1 MKAGWLEFFKTLQDA
16 NITNLS
22 PLWAGLKELQDS
34 LLSFFK
40 ESTSTPSQKYVIRSL
55 ASKLCSAGKLGTPD
69 FILQQAMLSQ
79 YVSLKPHQFLTEEVP
94 MRILYAF
101 IFNYLY
107 LNVSKLSQTLELAGE
122 EENRRRELSNAMDSF
137 YGALCEVAQNMSRI
151 RVMEEIA
158 AIYKSTDSVVN
169 MSIPCH
175 PHGWQARKDHE
186 VFRGTFR
193 GDTSNATDQLLSHDP
208 SIQAQSSDEV
218 KRQVG
223 EVLLKALETVL
234 LAHVQGEKKV
244 FLVWIEKTTEEP
256 EQVEEGV
263 GDNGPEIPADGWL
276 AQLVNMIM
284 GEVPNTEFVDGAA
297 TLSMVFDETD
307 QKLLSP
313 PWVYPLAKGAHRLA
327 PFKILSVSKDEGV
340 VHVEFQFVPFYSCAL
355 NQSSAV
361 VKIPFSVH
369 QSKTTGETAVLLTSK
384 TGGGIWTKEEHVLKD
399 FASSH
404 VPKTWDGLKA
414 GVQGLL
420 LCSAKELLPIDP
432 GLLPMELLKDPS
444 TLTSVK
450 VRVLQK
456 SKAANLGTNQLY
468 HVAIEVGTGASP
480 QETTVQALAQLYKE
494 NFLLLEDEQTQRPE
508 ITVKLMDS
516 DKDVKTQDAASSGTL
531 TIFLD
536 NGGSVTIPGGSDIG
550 LYNALWKRVRGLLGL
565 GDAGPPQRFE
575 PPLFGP
581 AVDRKAGVNQGMI
594 SERHG
599 GVGGMSGSLTAG
611 SLKTVLTIVRDF
623 VKSSYEMIDIGA
635 GSGIVLLCSLA
646 FGASLATGVEVKDD
660 GLQHVLDACLPLLRS
675 LSLSLSF
682 SFS

>member
-1 MKAGWLEFFKTLQDA
+1 MEGGGEVDGPCGSAQKKVGRPKDGRPPLPPRPGQPTFSGSQAGGRNVDSQKMKAGWLEFFKTLQDA

-22 PLWAGLKELQDS
+22 PLWVGLKELQDS
-34 LLSFFK
+34 LLPFFK

-55 ASKLCSAGKLGTPD
+55 ASRLCSAGKLGTPD
-69 FILQQAMLSQ
+69 FILQQAMISQ
-79 YVSLKPHQFLTEEVP
+79 YASLKPHQFLTEEVP

-107 LNVSKLSQTLELAGE
+107 LNVAKLSQTLELAGE
-122 EENRRRELSNAMDSF
+122 EENRRRELSSAMDSF
-137 YGALCEVAQNMSRI
+137 YGALCEVAQNMSSLLQQAYDNNTQQELAWLQDSALHVMQVHERLKRVIDCKALYEAPIQNLDTAFEAFTTGGKVLQLASESLRTKMLPVTEEAVYLKSVQEASRI

-186 VFRGTFR
+186 VFRGTSGTFR

-208 SIQAQSSDEV
+208 SIQAQSFDEV
-218 KRQVG
+218 KRQVE

-276 AQLVNMIM
+276 AQLENMIM
-284 GEVPNTEFVDGAA
+284 GEVPNTGDSER
-297 TLSMVFDETD
+297 ETPENSED
-307 QKLLSP
+307 DK
-313 PWVYPLAKGAHRLA
+313 A
-327 PFKILSVSKDEGV
+327 
-340 VHVEFQFVPFYSCAL
+340 
-355 NQSSAV
+355 
-361 VKIPFSVH
+361 
-369 QSKTTGETAVLLTSK
+369 
-384 TGGGIWTKEEHVLKD
+384 
-399 FASSH
+399 SH

-414 GVQGLL
+414 GVQGLF

-480 QETTVQALAQLYKE
+480 QETTVQALAQLYQE

-508 ITVKLMDS
+508 IIVKLMDS
-516 DKDVKTQDAASSGTL
+516 DKDVKCTLDNCYNVSEEEEAVKGEGGVALAMGDVDAAHVEGGEQNSVECSAGGTSGT
-531 TIFLD
+531 
-536 NGGSVTIPGGSDIG
+536 
-550 LYNALWKRVRGLLGL
+550 
-565 GDAGPPQRFE
+565 
-575 PPLFGP
+575 GP
-581 AVDRKAGVNQGMI
+581 AVQ
-594 SERHG
+594 
-599 GVGGMSGSLTAG
+599 
-611 SLKTVLTIVRDF
+611 
-623 VKSSYEMIDIGA
+623 
-635 GSGIVLLCSLA
+635 CSLEE
-646 FGASLATGVEVKDD
+646 G
-660 GLQHVLDACLPLLRS
+660 
-675 LSLSLSF
+675 
-682 SFS
+682 